1 MKIARTEQ
9 LSRLVRSVAVNP
21 AQLARATV
29 RLEAPAPARRRQVIL
44 GKRVKPPH
52 LSTMPVSRPMFYR
65 RGHVAVGPVERIVG
79 HRFPAGSAGREV
91 RSSRELLV
99 VHDSL
104 RLAEALCGR
113 TPPLIQLAEIQTVD
127 MSALKLTSRSDSS
140 SAPAPGASPPVGERR
155 TDRRVAKAVW
165 ILELPGRS
173 GTIHLMHHCPGLAC
187 YATT

>member
-44 GKRVKPPH
+44 AKRVKPPH
-52 LSTMPVSRPMFYR
+52 LSTMPISRPMFYR

-79 HRFPAGSAGREV
+79 HRFPAGSAGSEV

-104 RLAEALCGR
+104 RLAEALRGR
-113 TPPLIQLAEIQTVD
+113 TPPLIQLAENPDRGHVGVEVD
-127 MSALKLTSRSDSS
+127 VALGQQFRARRPASIPRWGSGALTGVWRKLSGSS
-140 SAPAPGASPPVGERR
+140 NFLAVAERF
-155 TDRRVAKAVW
+155 
-165 ILELPGRS
+165 I
-173 GTIHLMHHCPGLAC
+173 
-187 YATT
+187 